1 MNPSRQRRLPW
12 YRVPEL
18 WLFIVLIAAT
28 VIGTFGM
35 MAIATRQPDAAI
47 SVPDDVPRPSRIP
60 PISPSTPAP
69 DARPAAVSGEAPVP
83 PRP

>member
-1 MNPSRQRRLPW
+1 MNASRHHRMPW

-35 MAIATRQPDAAI
+35 MAMATRQPDAAI
-47 SVPDDVPRPSRIP
+47 RVPNDVPRPSKIP
-60 PISPSTPAP
+60 PISPSTPAA
-69 DARPAAVSGEAPVP
+69 DAPAAAHDEAPP
-83 PRP
+83 PHRS

>member
-1 MNPSRQRRLPW
+1 MNTPRERRLPW

-35 MAIATRQPDAAI
+35 MAIATRQPDVAI
-47 SVPDDVPRPSRIP
+47 HVPNDVPRPSRIP
-60 PISPSTPAP
+60 PTS
-69 DARPAAVSGEAPVP
+69 PAADAPAAAHDESP
-83 PRP
+83 PPSRP